1 MLTNAIGPARHKLLD
16 SAAKAPK
23 NQRLCPALYGLGVC
37 AKEFGPMLNVLFVC
51 SQNKLRSPTAEQVF
65 ADWPGIQ
72 TASAGLNHDAEV
84 PLGPE
89 LVQWAGL
96 IVVMETRHREKLR
109 KRFKALLNNQQIVCL
124 NIPDDYDFMDPEL
137 IQLLRQKVPPFL
149 PDGDAAR

>member
-1 MLTNAIGPARHKLLD
+1 
-16 SAAKAPK
+16 
-23 NQRLCPALYGLGVC
+23 
-37 AKEFGPMLNVLFVC
+37 MLNVLFVC

-65 ADWPGIQ
+65 ADWPGIE
-72 TASAGLNHDAEV
+72 TASAGLNHDAQV

-89 LVQWAGL
+89 LVHWAGL

-109 KRFKALLNNQQIVCL
+109 KRFKAQLNNQQIVCL

-149 PDGDAAR
+149 PDGGEGR

>member
-1 MLTNAIGPARHKLLD
+1 
-16 SAAKAPK
+16 
-23 NQRLCPALYGLGVC
+23 
-37 AKEFGPMLNVLFVC
+37 MLNVLFVC

-96 IVVMETRHREKLR
+96 IVVMETRHRGKLR
-109 KRFKALLNNQQIVCL
+109 KRFKAQLNNQQIVCL

-137 IQLLRQKVPPFL
+137 IQLLRQKVPQFL